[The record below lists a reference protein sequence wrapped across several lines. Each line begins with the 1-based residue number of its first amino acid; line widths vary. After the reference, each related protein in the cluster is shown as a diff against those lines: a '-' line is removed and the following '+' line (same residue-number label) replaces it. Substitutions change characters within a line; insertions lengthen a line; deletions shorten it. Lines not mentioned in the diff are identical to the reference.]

1 MIDKLKISMNR
12 QMVPFS
18 LFILCFGCGTPDLTQ
33 SHILEKAKKQAIPL
47 ESLDRKRIF
56 GMIMLFVDA
65 DNEPF
70 TGWAKTEENGTV
82 YELGY
87 LSKGQKQG
95 VWLKWYSKG
104 DRKSQIH
111 WKDDFMSGPFL
122 VWHRSGRIKVVGQTR
137 DGEVDGEWKEY
148 YENGQLEAHS
158 KNLLGTL
165 EWIRVFLIDGREC
178 NRSKVI
184 MGNGQFIDFD
194 SNGTELRTRRF
205 KKGIEI

>member
-1 MIDKLKISMNR
+1 
-12 QMVPFS
+12 
-18 LFILCFGCGTPDLTQ
+18 
-33 SHILEKAKKQAIPL
+33 
-47 ESLDRKRIF
+47 
-56 GMIMLFVDA
+56 
-65 DNEPF
+65 
-70 TGWAKTEENGTV
+70 
-82 YELGY
+82 
-87 LSKGQKQG
+87 
-95 VWLKWYSKG
+95 
-104 DRKSQIH
+104 
-111 WKDDFMSGPFL
+111 MSGPFL